1 MKNHEAS
8 EDVTE
13 GGILFPGSKTS
24 VMEAN
29 TQTDGK
35 TEIYAFEHTRRRPEH
50 VPCAPSIPQVPRACI
65 LCTLRR
71 SNHSLCAPSIAEC
84 WPKLFFTT
92 FQWEKAQFLG
102 PNSGVNFPYKYH
114 IPHSQFLIKNEA
126 VQEEGKYEASREE
139 FISPHSKFLQGMF
152 YLFCN
157 LSLVTMSN

>member
-1 MKNHEAS
+1 MSIRSIAYDFGIFVIFSMFVSVILFFPKHSNSRVFLTWFTKKSCKSAKQDIWRLVKTLGRSRMKNHEAS

-92 FQWEKAQFLG
+92 F
-102 PNSGVNFPYKYH
+102 
-114 IPHSQFLIKNEA
+114 
-126 VQEEGKYEASREE
+126 
-139 FISPHSKFLQGMF
+139 
-152 YLFCN
+152 
-157 LSLVTMSN
+157 